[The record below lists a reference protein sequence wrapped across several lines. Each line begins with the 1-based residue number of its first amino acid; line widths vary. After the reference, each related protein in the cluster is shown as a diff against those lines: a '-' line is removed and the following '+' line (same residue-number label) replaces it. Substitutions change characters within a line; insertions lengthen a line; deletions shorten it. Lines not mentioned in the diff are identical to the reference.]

1 MKKLSRTLSYALP
14 FWGAAVMNII
24 SNLVTIFF
32 SLFSFA
38 LLIPF
43 LNLLFGINK
52 LVTVKP
58 VLHFA
63 THSILNYLNFYISQI
78 IIHSGKVQALIFIC
92 VVILISFLLRNLGR
106 FFAMYFISGVRT
118 GAIQGIRDDLYAK
131 MLILPLSFY
140 TKNKKGDLLS
150 RITTDVQEVEVSIM
164 NYIEIIV
171 RDPITIIAYLAFMI
185 SMSSHLT
192 MFVLVILPVTGLV
205 IGQIGKSLKR
215 RSTDVQNRF
224 AGLLAIIEES
234 ISGLR
239 IIKGFNAIP
248 YFEQKFRSNN
258 QEYRKKQTKVYRR
271 RDLSSPL
278 SEFLSSLVIV
288 VVLWFGG
295 KMVLSSSHEI
305 QAADFITYIVVFSQ
319 IIPPAKSFTQ
329 GYYNIQKGLASS
341 ERIFEVL
348 DAKEVI
354 EEIPNPLSITS
365 FEKSIHFEHVYFRYE
380 NDDILRD
387 INLSIPKGKMIALV
401 GESGGGKSTVVDL
414 IPRFYDVSRGRILL
428 DEQDIRHYRIN
439 NLRALMGIVSQDSVL
454 FNDTI
459 FNNIAFGLSNV
470 KMEDVERVAKIAN
483 AHDFILQMENGY
495 QTNIGDLGVKLS
507 GGQRQRISIAR
518 AVLAN
523 PAILILDE
531 ATSSLDTES
540 ERLVQDA
547 LSKIMKNRT
556 TLVIAHRL
564 STIQHADEIVVIQK
578 GEIAERGSH
587 AELMALDGV
596 YRRLQKFQTFK

>member
-1 MKKLSRTLSYALP
+1 
-14 FWGAAVMNII
+14 MNVI

-58 VLHFA
+58 VLELD
-63 THSILNYLNFYISQI
+63 THAILNYLNYYISQI
-78 IIHSGKVQALIFIC
+78 IIHSGKMQALVFIC
-92 VVILISFLLRNLGR
+92 IIILISFLLRNLGR
-106 FFAMYFISGVRT
+106 FFAMYFIAGVRT
-118 GAIQGIRDDLYAK
+118 GAIRGIRDDLYTK
-131 MLILPLSFY
+131 MLTLPLSFY
-140 TKNKKGDLLS
+140 SKNKKGDLLS

-171 RDPITIIAYLAFMI
+171 RDPITVIAYLAFMV
-185 SMSSHLT
+185 SMSAKLT
-192 MFVLVILPVTGLV
+192 LFVLIILPLTGII
-205 IGQIGKSLKR
+205 IGRLGKSLKR

-224 AGLLAIIEES
+224 AILLAMIEES

-248 YFEQKFRSNN
+248 YFDEKFRHTNSSY
-258 QEYRKKQTKVYRR
+258 QKKQVKVYRR

-295 KMVLSSSHEI
+295 QMVLSSTHEI

-341 ERIFEVL
+341 ERIFEIL
-348 DAKEVI
+348 DADEVI
-354 EEIPNPLSITS
+354 KEKPEALPVKHFQKEIR
-365 FEKSIHFEHVYFRYE
+365 FENVYFRYE
-380 NDDILRD
+380 KEDILKN
-387 INLSIPKGKMIALV
+387 INLVIPKGKMVALV
-401 GESGGGKSTVVDL
+401 GESGGGKSTIVDL
-414 IPRFYDVSRGRILL
+414 IPRFYDVTKGQILL
-428 DEQDIRHYRIN
+428 DGHDIRDYRIDD
-439 NLRALMGIVSQDSVL
+439 LRGLMGIVSQESVL
-454 FNDTI
+454 FNDSL
-459 FNNIAFGLSNV
+459 FNNIAFGLPDVSR
-470 KMEDVERVAKIAN
+470 EDVEKAAKIAN
-483 AHDFILQMENGY
+483 AHDFILQMEKGY
-495 QTNIGDLGVKLS
+495 ETHIGDRGVKLS

-531 ATSSLDTES
+531 ATSSLDTEA

-547 LSKIMKNRT
+547 LAKVMKNRT

-578 GEIAERGSH
+578 GSIIERGTH
-587 AELMALDGV
+587 DELLALGGV
-596 YRRLQKFQTFK
+596 YNKLQRMQTFQ